1 MYKSDIFYRSE
12 MIKCYQ
18 KTCGRNSKSTK
29 NKKYVRNYARCTTLK
44 LVPAI
49 FIKFL
54 FFHQIIALQ
63 KLWKM
68 LFISSKKLFSFSR
81 YSIFVFPAS
90 TQFLPVTHWLRG
102 WFKINRKVYGVSICL
117 NENVITHVVWYL
129 EKEKRYDIE
138 TLSFDRVL
146 CKEHFHGKIM
156 QKLCTKSQSKIFLN
170 FGK

>member
-1 MYKSDIFYRSE
+1 MICRRVTYFADSE

-29 NKKYVRNYARCTTLK
+29 NKKYGRNYARCTTLK

-54 FFHQIIALQ
+54 FFHQTIALQ

-68 LFISSKKLFSFSR
+68 IFISSKKLFSFSR
-81 YSIFVFPAS
+81 YSIFCVSVLPF
-90 TQFLPVTHWLRG
+90 FLRVGHCFRG
-102 WFKINRKVYGVSICL
+102 WSNLNLKVHDVINCL
-117 NENVITHVVWYL
+117 NSSITHFVCYL

-138 TLSFDRVL
+138 TLSIDGASD
-146 CKEHFHGKIM
+146 KERFYRKII
-156 QKLCTKSQSKIFLN
+156 QKMCSKS
-170 FGK
+170 